1 MVKKGGELRTLTLL
15 DRGCFIIKL
24 EAGEIIEVTAEGN
37 ELGERPGIT
46 ITQVHLQMPDM
57 RC

>member
-1 MVKKGGELRTLTLL
+1 MVKKRGELRTLTLI
-15 DRGCFIIKL
+15 DRRCFVIKL
-24 EAGEIIEVTAEGN
+24 KAGEIIEVTAERN
-37 ELGERPGIT
+37 ELGERPGRT